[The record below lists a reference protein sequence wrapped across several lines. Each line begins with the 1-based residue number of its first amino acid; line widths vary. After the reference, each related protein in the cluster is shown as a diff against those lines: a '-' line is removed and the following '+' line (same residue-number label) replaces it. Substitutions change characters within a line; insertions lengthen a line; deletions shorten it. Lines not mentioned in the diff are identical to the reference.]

1 MSFYT
6 FILEYDGGTFVY
18 QVFAE
23 DEVEATQK
31 WFTYARSS
39 KDLPFKSRDLNA
51 LIAEF
56 EDDGLVLL
64 DQCINIWCFSGHF
77 DNKYILVNIIKTDQ
91 IQSA

>member
-1 MSFYT
+1 MPFYT

-23 DEVEATQK
+23 DEVEAAQK

-39 KDLPFKSRDLNA
+39 KDLPLKSRGLNA

-56 EDDGLVLL
+56 EDDGLFLL
-64 DQCINIWCFSGHF
+64 DQCINIWCFSGHS

-91 IQSA
+91 I

>member
-6 FILEYDGGTFVY
+6 FILECDGGTFVH
-18 QVFAE
+18 QIFAE

-31 WFTYARSS
+31 WFAYARSS
-39 KDLPFKSRDLNA
+39 KNLPLKPQGLNA

-56 EDDGLVLL
+56 DDDGLVPL
-64 DQCINIWCFSGHF
+64 DQCVNIWCFSGHF
-77 DNKYILVNIIKTDQ
+77 DNKYTLVNIIKTDQ